1 MKRLRIVLFLAFIL
15 SLCRAGAMMAEN
27 SSDPATQLRP
37 EHLKKLEQTKMKV
50 VTPSYLPKG
59 FKVYDVKTE
68 NNGRFG
74 YSYSITYHGPGGAEI
89 KVNAASG
96 GIGDVIPDGKY
107 ETIKF
112 NNPVFGKGELY
123 YNKAA
128 GSSPDRITTQWLR
141 SDTKTGMPV
150 FLIYGSKISSG
161 EAVRIAESLRYLEKQ
176 P

>member
-1 MKRLRIVLFLAFIL
+1 VKHLSVFLFLAVVL
-15 SLCRAGAMMAEN
+15 SMCRINAVMAEN
-27 SSDPATQLRP
+27 SADPATQLRP
-37 EHLKKLEQTKMKV
+37 EHLKKLAQTKMKV

-59 FKVYDVKTE
+59 FKFYDVTTE

-74 YSYSITYHGPGGAEI
+74 YSYCIIYHGPGGAEL
-89 KVNAASG
+89 KVDAASG

-128 GSSPDRITTQWLR
+128 GGSPDRITTQWLR

-161 EAVRIAESLRYLEKQ
+161 EAIRIAESLRYLEK
-176 P
+176 